1 MMTYETLSQFPSN
14 SHRDETT
21 TTTYASMV
29 NKNKPLQYHHQQPCP
44 SQQPQPKPSSKSH
57 PTNTTSSSSSHYYE
71 DGPLCRAMSGW
82 IATESEPLTLTNAQH
97 YLRLI
102 RDIMVLINPHSLKD
116 NLLLSAVFY
125 ADRFVQRRGVKLEEP
140 RKAFLVLLISAL
152 VTIKMWEDFEVKTE
166 TLERY
171 TGISKKQISVLE
183 RQFLGVLEYSL
194 FYSYEEMVSFQIE
207 WCFPQPPTA

>member
-1 MMTYETLSQFPSN
+1 MMTYQTVPQYFSTS
-14 SHRDETT
+14 SHQN
-21 TTTYASMV
+21 APVKPLV
-29 NKNKPLQYHHQQPCP
+29 NKPAPYY
-44 SQQPQPKPSSKSH
+44 SQQQGTAQQQQHNSIS
-57 PTNTTSSSSSHYYE
+57 YE
-71 DGPLCRAMSGW
+71 DGPLCRAMMGW
-82 IATESEPLTLTNAQH
+82 IAEDAEALTFANAQH
-97 YLRLI
+97 YLKLI
-102 RDIMVLINPHSLKD
+102 REIMVLINPHAVKD

-166 TLERY
+166 TLQRY

-194 FYSYEEMVSFQIE
+194 CYSYEEMVSFQIQ
-207 WCFPQPPTA
+207 WCFPQAPVA

>member
-1 MMTYETLSQFPSN
+1 MMTYAQREFVSAN
-14 SHRDETT
+14 SHRDAPMKSFPQQNNKR
-21 TTTYASMV
+21 YYQAPNYQQSASV
-29 NKNKPLQYHHQQPCP
+29 QLNHEEVAFCRTL
-44 SQQPQPKPSSKSH
+44 SS
-57 PTNTTSSSSSHYYE
+57 
-71 DGPLCRAMSGW
+71 W
-82 IATESEPLTLTNAQH
+82 IAEDAAESLSLPSAQH

-102 RDIMVLINPHSLKD
+102 RDIMVLINPNSLRD
-116 NLLLSAVFY
+116 NLLLSTVFY
-125 ADRFVQRRGVKLEEP
+125 ADRFVKRRGVKLEEP

-194 FYSYEEMVSFQIE
+194 FSSYEEMVSWQIE
-207 WCFPQPPTA
+207 CCFPQAPTA